1 VTQRKIDTGY
11 RLSATDQDGDNV
23 LFRANENPRFFIRNG
38 NELWIKADQT
48 FNHETEPE
56 VTVRIKA
63 IDDSASK
70 LKDIKTITFDVVDPT
85 ELLNITSTA
94 PTSVKENV
102 ASNDDA
108 SSRGDAAI
116 IYHATAQLSTPNK
129 AVEWR
134 LEGSDANSFGI
145 DDNGNIW
152 FRVSPDYESAKK
164 SYSFDLVAMAATKQ
178 LTDRQTV
185 TINIEDVDE
194 TPSEMHLGKSYKQFF
209 DDMDTSSGKKLA
221 VIKFVDDA
229 LGENNV
235 TISYRELFEI
245 RQGDN
250 ALELWLKPGAKL
262 LVGKYEVEIESRVT
276 GVGDPPD
283 AVTFTLEIISR
294 PLKDNSGDG
303 QLPDDGLLDL
313 SSDPESNIHF
323 QTAEII

>member
-1 VTQRKIDTGY
+1 M
-11 RLSATDQDGDNV
+11 
-23 LFRANENPRFFIRNG
+23 
-38 NELWIKADQT
+38 
-48 FNHETEPE
+48 
-56 VTVRIKA
+56 
-63 IDDSASK
+63 
-70 LKDIKTITFDVVDPT
+70 DPT

-116 IYHATAQLSTPNK
+116 IYKATAQLSTPNK

-164 SYSFDLVAMAATKQ
+164 SYSFDLVAMAATEQ
-178 LTDRQTV
+178 LIDRQTV

-194 TPSEMHLGKSYKQFF
+194 TPSEMRLGKSYKQFF

-235 TISYRELFEI
+235 TINYRELFEI
-245 RQGDN
+245 RQGDK
-250 ALELWLKPGAKL
+250 ALELWLKPGAEL
-262 LVGKYEVEIESRVT
+262 LVSEYEVVIEPIVT
-276 GVGDPPD
+276 GAGDPPD
-283 AVTFTLEIISR
+283 ALTFTLEIISR
-294 PLKDNSGDG
+294 PLKDNSSDD
-303 QLPDDGLLDL
+303 QMPDDGLLDPSL
-313 SSDPESNIHF
+313 DLESNTYS
-323 QTAEII
+323 QPAEFI